1 MSIKRIILITGLL
14 ALILHVNDV
23 TAQEARARYEM
34 IKLIRK
40 EKFDQILPCA
50 MRDSNVDMWIHVMQ
64 EGNPDALELDLGGTA
79 SWTVHDT
86 LGFFI
91 FTDRGGDRIER
102 AVLGG
107 NGDRDLYDIFGD
119 ERDITEFV
127 ASRDPERIA
136 VNYSNWQPSAD
147 GMSYSAYNRLVRF
160 LGTKYAD
167 RLVSA
172 ETVITLFRD
181 RRVQTEIRAFAKLS
195 EMQRQLMEETYKRIV
210 PGVTTAE
217 DLGWWVQ
224 DQLLERGLTSY
235 SPGPKAPGSRGS
247 DVYERGQFLSW
258 DLMLKYLNFGSD
270 FKRNGYILREGETDV
285 PDGIKHAW
293 ERGQQARRILK
304 HTLKI
309 GQTSGEALEIMIKAL
324 EDEDYVYTPSADF
337 GSQYRDLV
345 NALGDS
351 GQSGFTL
358 DFHAV
363 GNTGNSEIAEG
374 SSIAPFRS
382 ARAHIKIEPNHLFS
396 FEFVINTW
404 VPEQGGRMSI
414 NFEDNAIV
422 TENGIEFLYPPNEE
436 IIIIR

>member
-1 MSIKRIILITGLL
+1 MRIKRIILISALL
-14 ALILHVNDV
+14 AVVLNGNEIA
-23 TAQEARARYEM
+23 AQEARARYEM
-34 IKLIRK
+34 MKLIRK
-40 EKFDQILPCA
+40 EKFDLILPGA
-50 MRDSNVDMWIHVMQ
+50 LRDSNVDMWIHVMQ
-64 EGNPDALELDLGGTA
+64 RGNPDALELDLGGNA

-107 NGDRDLYDIFGD
+107 NGDRELYDIFGD
-119 ERDITEFV
+119 EKDITEFV
-127 ASRDPERIA
+127 AARDPERIA
-136 VNYSNWQPSAD
+136 VNYSDWQPSAD
-147 GMSYSAYNRLVRF
+147 GMSHSAYKRLVSF
-160 LGTKYAD
+160 LGEKYAD

-172 ETVITLFRD
+172 EMVITLFRD
-181 RRVQTEIRAFAKLS
+181 RRVQTEIQAFAKLC
-195 EMQRQLMEETYKRIV
+195 EMQRQLMEETYRRIV
-210 PGVTTAE
+210 PGVTTPE

-224 DQLLERGLTSY
+224 DQLMERGLISY
-235 SPGPKAPGSRGS
+235 SSGPTAPGGRGS

-285 PDGIKHAW
+285 PAGIQHAW

-309 GQTSGEALEIMIKAL
+309 GQTSGEALEIMIRSL
-324 EDEDYVYTPSADF
+324 ENENYVYTPSADY
-337 GSQYRDLV
+337 GTQYRDLV

-351 GQSGFTL
+351 DQSGFTL

-374 SSIAPFRS
+374 ASIAPFRS

-404 VPEQGGRMSI
+404 VPELGRRMSI

-422 TENGIEFLYPPNEE
+422 TENGIEFLYPPNEK